1 MANYSIYRRVKTQKG
16 WRYQR
21 AAFHSNG
28 KIINDG
34 TEGKFY
40 FAHEGKWIPAGTN
53 DPLKAQSKR
62 LQLLSAASG
71 ALALHPEAN
80 YTPAASASQRMTL
93 QQASE
98 KYFANLEAQG
108 KDPKT
113 ITAYKA
119 AVNLFVAHCK
129 TVHVEDVTKQDL
141 IDYMGWLRKQPVP
154 VRKHGNPNR
163 TYANKTGHVAIF
175 LKTFGIEKLLKKSEY
190 PKYHAKK
197 IVAHT
202 DEELALLYSHANDEE
217 RFLLD
222 FFLGS
227 MARDA
232 EAHRCRYRD
241 LTGTTLTLYGKQNKT
256 RTVEISPRLA
266 AAISERRKHSK
277 HEFLFVNRE
286 GNPNTHLLRDIQDL
300 AERAGATFHTELHKL
315 RKTGASRRYRAGCLL
330 DTLMYALG
338 HNSLSTTQM
347 YLSDVHQENTKKA
360 VADADFI
367 PKLKIVRT
375 GTDGD

>member
-1 MANYSIYRRVKTQKG
+1 MANYTIYRRV
-16 WRYQR
+16 
-21 AAFHSNG
+21 
-28 KIINDG
+28 
-34 TEGKFY
+34 
-40 FAHEGKWIPAGTN
+40 
-53 DPLKAQSKR
+53 
-62 LQLLSAASG
+62 
-71 ALALHPEAN
+71 
-80 YTPAASASQRMTL
+80 
-93 QQASE
+93 
-98 KYFANLEAQG
+98 
-108 KDPKT
+108 
-113 ITAYKA
+113 
-119 AVNLFVAHCK
+119 
-129 TVHVEDVTKQDL
+129 
-141 IDYMGWLRKQPVP
+141 
-154 VRKHGNPNR
+154 
-163 TYANKTGHVAIF
+163 
-175 LKTFGIEKLLKKSEY
+175 KKSEY

-217 RFLLD
+217 RFLMD

-315 RKTGASRRYRAGCLL
+315 RKTGASRRYAAGMLL
-330 DTLMYALG
+330 TTLMYELG
-338 HNSLSTTQM
+338 HESLATTQI
-347 YLSDVHQENTKKA
+347 YLADVKPDDTKKA

>member
-1 MANYSIYRRVKTQKG
+1 MANYTIYRRVKTEKG

-40 FAHEGKWIPAGTN
+40 FAHEGKWIPAGT
-53 DPLKAQSKR
+53 DDALKAQSKR
-62 LQLLSAASG
+62 LELIKAHDAGES
-71 ALALHPEAN
+71 LAVEKAPEA
-80 YTPAASASQRMTL
+80 PASQRMTL

-98 KYFANLEAQG
+98 KYFSNLEAQG
-108 KDPKT
+108 KDHKT
-113 ITAYKA
+113 ITAYKT
-119 AVNLFVAHCK
+119 AVDPFVAHCK
-129 TVHVEDVTKQDL
+129 TAHVEDVTKQDL

-163 TYANKTGHVAIF
+163 TYSNKVGHVAIF
-175 LKTFGIEKLLKKSEY
+175 LKAFGLTKLLKKSEY
-190 PKYHAKK
+190 PKYHKKK

-202 DEELALLYSHANDEE
+202 AQELALLYSHANDEE

-222 FFLGS
+222 FFIGS

-266 AAISERRKHSK
+266 ATIAERRKDSK
-277 HEFLFVNRE
+277 SEYIFTNRN
-286 GNPNTHLLRDIQDL
+286 GKPNTHLLRDIQDL
-300 AERAGATFHTELHKL
+300 AERA
-315 RKTGASRRYRAGCLL
+315 RR
-330 DTLMYALG
+330 
-338 HNSLSTTQM
+338 SSTSCTV
-347 YLSDVHQENTKKA
+347 S
-360 VADADFI
+360 
-367 PKLKIVRT
+367 
-375 GTDGD
+375 

>member
-1 MANYSIYRRVKTQKG
+1 MANYTIYRRVKTEKG

-28 KIINDG
+28 KVINNG

-40 FAHEGKWIPAGTN
+40 FAHEGKWIPAGT
-53 DPLKAQSKR
+53 DDALKAQSKR
-62 LQLLSAASG
+62 LQLIKAHDAGES
-71 ALALHPEAN
+71 LAVEKAPEA
-80 YTPAASASQRMTL
+80 PASQRMTL

-98 KYFANLEAQG
+98 KYFSNLEAQG
-108 KDPKT
+108 KDHKT
-113 ITAYKA
+113 ITAYKL
-119 AVNLFVAHCK
+119 AVDPFVAHCK
-129 TVHVEDVTKQDL
+129 TAHVEDVTKQDL

-163 TYANKTGHVAIF
+163 TYSNKVGHVAIF
-175 LKTFGIEKLLKKSEY
+175 LKAFGLTKLLKKSEY
-190 PKYHAKK
+190 PKYHKKK

-202 DEELALLYSHANDEE
+202 AQELALLYSHANDEE

-222 FFLGS
+222 FFIGS

-266 AAISERRKHSK
+266 ATIAERRKDSK
-277 HEFLFVNRE
+277 SEYIFTNRN
-286 GNPNTHLLRDIQDL
+286 GKPNTHLLRDVRDL
-300 AERAGATFHTELHKL
+300 AERAGATFHCELHKL
-315 RKTGASRRYRAGCLL
+315 RKTGASRRYAAGMLL
-330 DTLMYALG
+330 TTLMYELG
-338 HNSLSTTQM
+338 HESLATTQI
-347 YLSDVHQENTKKA
+347 YLADVKPDDTKKA

>member
-1 MANYSIYRRVKTQKG
+1 MANYTIYRRVKTEKG

-40 FAHEGKWIPAGTN
+40 FAHEGKWIPAGT
-53 DPLKAQSKR
+53 DDALKAQSKR
-62 LQLLSAASG
+62 LELIKAAEG
-71 ALALHPEAN
+71 AKALHPEN
-80 YTPAASASQRMTL
+80 YVAAVSDSQRMTL
-93 QQASE
+93 AQASE
-98 KYFANLEAQG
+98 RYFSNLEAQG
-108 KDPKT
+108 KDRKT
-113 ITAYKA
+113 IAAYRA
-119 AVNLFVAHCK
+119 AVDPFVANCK
-129 TVHVEDVTKQDL
+129 TTYVEDVTKQDM
-141 IDYMGWLRKQPVP
+141 IDFMGWLRKQPQ
-154 VRKHGNPNR
+154 REQRNANPNR
-163 TYANKTGHVAIF
+163 TYANKIGHIAIF
-175 LKTFGIEKLLKKSEY
+175 LKNFGVEKLLKKSEY
-190 PKYHAKK
+190 PKFHQKK

-222 FFLGS
+222 FFLGT

-232 EAHRCRYRD
+232 EAHKCKYTH

-266 AAISERRKHSK
+266 ATIAERRKTSK
-277 HEFLFVNRE
+277 HEYLFVNRE

-300 AERAGATFHTELHKL
+300 AAKAKAKFHCELHKL
-315 RKTGASRRYRAGCLL
+315 RKTAASRRYLANVPLM
-330 DTLMYALG
+330 TLMAELG
-338 HNSLSTTQM
+338 HNSLSTTQV
-347 YLSDVHQENTKKA
+347 YLSDVRKDETKKS
-360 VADADFI
+360 VAAADFI
-367 PKLKIVRT
+367 PRPQIVRT